1 MSGVVVRGL
10 TKSYGPVKALRAI
23 DMVVEPGDFAVLLG
37 PSGCGKSTLLSAI
50 AGLDDIDAGSVEIGG
65 VDVTQR
71 EPSERGIAMVF
82 QSYALYPTMTVRRN
96 LSFGLR
102 VRSVPKPE
110 IERRVA
116 WVSELLQIGGLLDR
130 KPSQLSGGQR
140 QRVAIGRAL
149 VQQTKVFL
157 LDEPLSNLDAKLR
170 TEMRVELKRLHR
182 NLAATIIY
190 VTHDQ
195 IEAMTLATRIA
206 VMRVGRIEQYGTPD
220 VLYERPATLFVAG
233 FVGSPG
239 MNFLSGSLGRGS
251 MPVVRIE
258 ADAIPLDP
266 FAPRLPNAARSSW
279 ASAPST
285 FLSPITRRSGQSSKR
300 KPCSSNRWA
309 PTRLAGSSMGRNASP
324 PACRRSARE
333 GYRARCVSR
342 STSARYP
349 CSIRRPSSGL
359 ALPSTDYRASWA
371 DKSVYGRN
379 VVALPKSWLPGA
391 DRPCPSRCRHDFAI
405 AARRVSSRESR
416 AAPVLPA

>member
-1 MSGVVVRGL
+1 MTGVVVRGL
-10 TKSYGPVKALRAI
+10 AKSYGPVRALQGI

-37 PSGCGKSTLLSAI
+37 PSGCGKSTLLNAI

-65 VDVTQR
+65 VEVTQR
-71 EPSERGIAMVF
+71 EPSERGMAMVF

-102 VRSVPKPE
+102 VRSVPKTE

-149 VQQTKVFL
+149 VQQAKVFL

-170 TEMRVELKRLHR
+170 SEMRVELKRLHQS
-182 NLAATIIY
+182 LGATIIY

-206 VMRVGRIEQYGTPD
+206 VMRAGIIEQYATPD

-239 MNFLSGSLGRGS
+239 MNFLSGSLGRAS
-251 MPVVRIE
+251 MPVAKIE
-258 ADAIPLDP
+258 SDAIPLGSYPFGAP
-266 FAPRLPNAARSSW
+266 FADGGDVIFGIRPEHVSLADHETRGPVIEAETLFIEPMGADTLGWFQYGSQRLSARLPPQRARG
-279 ASAPST
+279 
-285 FLSPITRRSGQSSKR
+285 LSGKV
-300 KPCSSNRWA
+300 
-309 PTRLAGSSMGRNASP
+309 RLALDIGQVSLFD
-324 PACRRSARE
+324 PATEQR
-333 GYRARCVSR
+333 
-342 STSARYP
+342 
-349 CSIRRPSSGL
+349 L
-359 ALPSTDYRASWA
+359 
-371 DKSVYGRN
+371 
-379 VVALPKSWLPGA
+379 
-391 DRPCPSRCRHDFAI
+391 
-405 AARRVSSRESR
+405 
-416 AAPVLPA
+416 